1 MISILI
7 PTYNYNVLP
16 LAKNLVN
23 RAKKQ
28 GLIFE
33 LICMDDGSNSVEN
46 KSNNNINSLPNS
58 KFIERK
64 TNLGRT
70 ATRQALAKEAKYDWL
85 LFLDADITP
94 KNDAFISQY
103 TAFVSEPYD
112 AIFGGFAYNPED
124 YKPNKSLRYTFGKN
138 REEVDA
144 HKRNNNKYKFI
155 ISSNFM
161 IKKHVFFKINALNLK
176 PAYGM
181 DYVFGHQLSI
191 NKVPILHINNE
202 VYHLGIDDNINYL
215 KKTSQALHTLS
226 DLHKSNNIN
235 DSHISL
241 IKAYSFLKKANMLK
255 VFRVLTKPFIN
266 QMKKYLLKNKA
277 PNLFIFDLYRLSYFC
292 NITT

>member
-46 KSNNNINSLPNS
+46 KSNNDINSLPNS

-112 AIFGGFAYNPED
+112 AIFGGFAYNPE
-124 YKPNKSLRYTFGKN
+124 KGMNFGISFRYQN
-138 REEVDA
+138 
-144 HKRNNNKYKFI
+144 
-155 ISSNFM
+155 SM
-161 IKKHVFFKINALNLK
+161 
-176 PAYGM
+176 
-181 DYVFGHQLSI
+181 
-191 NKVPILHINNE
+191 
-202 VYHLGIDDNINYL
+202 NIN
-215 KKTSQALHTLS
+215 TSQCNSMHFNKIQGGAQCNSKQL
-226 DLHKSNNIN
+226 NE
-235 DSHISL
+235 
-241 IKAYSFLKKANMLK
+241 
-255 VFRVLTKPFIN
+255 N
-266 QMKKYLLKNKA
+266 QRNPM
-277 PNLFIFDLYRLSYFC
+277 I
-292 NITT
+292 ITG